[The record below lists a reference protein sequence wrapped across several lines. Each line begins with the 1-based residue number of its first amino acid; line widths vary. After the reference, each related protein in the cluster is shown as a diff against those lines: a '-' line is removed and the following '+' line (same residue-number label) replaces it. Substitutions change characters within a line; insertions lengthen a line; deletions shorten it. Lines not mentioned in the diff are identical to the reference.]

1 MGSASK
7 EVHLNWN
14 NWIRQSHRWISL
26 AFTVGV
32 VTNMAVMSQLKAQE
46 QPPVWVGL
54 MALIPL
60 ILLLVTGLYLFA
72 LPYAAKWR
80 SGQRAN

>member
-1 MGSASK
+1 M
-7 EVHLNWN
+7 NWN
-14 NWIRQSHRWISL
+14 NWIRQFHRWISI

-32 VTNMAVMSQLKAQE
+32 IVNIVAMGRLGAQE
-46 QPPVWVGL
+46 KPAVWVGL

-60 ILLLVTGLYLFA
+60 ILLLVTGLYLFV

-80 SGQRAN
+80 SVQRAD